1 MKSIVIT
8 GVSTG
13 IGYDAVRHFV
23 SIGYQVFGSV
33 RKQEDQQRLESEFP
47 ERFKCFLFDVVDRPA
62 IEAAAKEIA
71 DLLDGNL
78 LTCLFN
84 NAGVA
89 LAGPMQLVDSE
100 AFDRQLLV
108 NVSGARNVINA
119 FLPLLGASLDRSADQ
134 KPGKIV
140 NNSSISGFINTPVN
154 GSYCVAKHAI
164 ESLGE
169 VYRRELMMYGID
181 VVSVQSGPIQSQIWN
196 KSSGALDEFKDTDYG
211 PMISKTEAIL
221 QDAQKIAQPAEVFS
235 RLVQKIIETPNPKT
249 AYIIHKQRWRLY
261 IMRWLPKRWLDRMMY
276 KKLS

>member
-8 GVSTG
+8 GVSSG

-62 IEAAAKEIA
+62 IEAAAEEIA

-249 AYIIHKQRWRLY
+249 AYVIHKQRWRLY

>member
-249 AYIIHKQRWRLY
+249 AYIIHKQRWLLHL
-261 IMRWLPKRWLDRMMY
+261 MRWLPKRWLDRMMY

>member
-1 MKSIVIT
+1 MRSIVIT
-8 GVSTG
+8 GVSSG

-23 SIGYQVFGSV
+23 SQGYQVFGSV
-33 RKQEDQQRLESEFP
+33 RKLADQQRLESEFP
-47 ERFKCFLFDVVDRPA
+47 ERFKCFLFDVVDRDA
-62 IEAAAKEIA
+62 IQAAADEIKN
-71 DLLDGNL
+71 LLDGNL

-119 FLPLLGASLDRSADQ
+119 FLPLLGASLDRPSSQ

-140 NNSSISGFINTPVN
+140 NNSSISGFINTPIN

-181 VVSVQSGPIQSQIWN
+181 VVAVQSGPIQSQIWN
-196 KSSGALDEFKDTDYG
+196 KADGALDEFKATDYG
-211 PMISKTEAIL
+211 PMISKTEAIM
-221 QDAQKIAQPAEVFS
+221 DAAEQIAQPAEVFS
-235 RLVQKIIETPNPKT
+235 RLVQSIIENPKPKT
-249 AYIIHKQRWRLY
+249 AYVIHKQRWRLQV
-261 IMRWLPKRWLDRMMY
+261 MRWLPKRWLDRLMH

>member
-8 GVSTG
+8 GVSSG

-23 SIGYQVFGSV
+23 SLGYQVFGSV
-33 RKQEDQQRLESEFP
+33 RKQADQQRLESEFP
-47 ERFKCFLFDVVDRPA
+47 ERFKCFLFDVVDRAA
-62 IEAAAKEIA
+62 IQTAADEITSI
-71 DLLDGNL
+71 LDGNL

-89 LAGPMQLVDSE
+89 LAGPLQLINSE

-108 NVSGARNVINA
+108 NISGARNVINA
-119 FLPLLGASLDRSADQ
+119 FLPLLGASLDRSPNQ
-134 KPGKIV
+134 KPGKII
-140 NNSSISGFINTPVN
+140 NNSPINGFINTPVN
-154 GSYCVAKHAI
+154 GSYCIAKHAI

-181 VVSVQSGPIQSQIWN
+181 VVAIQSGPIQSQIWN
-196 KSSGALDEFKDTDYG
+196 KSTGALDEFKDSDYG
-211 PMISKTEAIL
+211 PMIIKSEAIMEEAR
-221 QDAQKIAQPAEVFS
+221 QIAQPAEVFS

-249 AYIIHKQRWRLY
+249 AYIIHKQRWRLHV
-261 IMRWLPKRWLDRMMY
+261 MRWLPKRWLDRMMY

>member
-33 RKQEDQQRLESEFP
+33 RKQEDQQRLEAEFP

>member
-23 SIGYQVFGSV
+23 SLGYHVFGSV
-33 RKQEDQQRLESEFP
+33 RKQEDQQRLESDFP
-47 ERFKCFLFDVVDRPA
+47 ERFKCFIFDVVDRPA
-62 IEAAAKEIA
+62 IQAAADEIER
-71 DLLDGNL
+71 LLDGNL

-119 FLPLLGASLDRSADQ
+119 FLQLLGASLERNPDQ

-211 PMISKTEAIL
+211 PMICKTEAIL
-221 QDAQKIAQPAEVFS
+221 EDAQQIAQSAEVFS
-235 RLVQKIIETPNPKT
+235 RLVQKIIESPNPKT
-249 AYIIHKQRWRLY
+249 DCVIHNQRWRLH
-261 IMRWLPKRWLDRMMY
+261 IMRWLPKRWLDRMMH